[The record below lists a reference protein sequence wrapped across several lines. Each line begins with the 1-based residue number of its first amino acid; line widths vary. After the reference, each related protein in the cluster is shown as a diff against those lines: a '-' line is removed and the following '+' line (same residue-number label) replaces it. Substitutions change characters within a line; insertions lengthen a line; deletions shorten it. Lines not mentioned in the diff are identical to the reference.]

1 MLNNVIE
8 CAREAGSI
16 ALQYFRQDGGIGVE
30 NKLNDSDI
38 VTVADKASE
47 TCIKQY
53 IYGAENEAYKLG
65 VCENETDCFL
75 CQRVMIDLY

>member
-53 IYGAENEAYKLG
+53 I
-65 VCENETDCFL
+65 D
-75 CQRVMIDLY
+75 R